1 MIKNVLYFIVKN
13 PSFTSILGLLGQ
25 VGKWLKWKLKL
36 ISKFVTLQ
44 TGLHT
49 ITIHELPNI
58 SRRKC
63 NKAIKFGQLTKH
75 NMKNIFLAKSYSK
88 CGGEACPRNFYK
100 KSKLSIYL
108 DHQSEILYSLFLSYV
123 YMNVYQ
129 NIVKLWCWSI
139 ALALF
144 KAF

>member
-1 MIKNVLYFIVKN
+1 MMKNVLYFIVKN
-13 PSFTSILGLLGQ
+13 PSFTSFLGLLGQ

-36 ISKFVTLQ
+36 ISKFVTSQ

-49 ITIHELPNI
+49 VTIHELPNI

-100 KSKLSIYL
+100 NQNWAYIWMNSQKYYTVCFYPMSIWM
-108 DHQSEILYSLFLSYV
+108 STKI
-123 YMNVYQ
+123 
-129 NIVKLWCWSI
+129 
-139 ALALF
+139 
-144 KAF
+144 

>member
-36 ISKFVTLQ
+36 ISKFVTSQ

-63 NKAIKFGQLTKH
+63 SKAIKFGQLTKH

-100 KSKLSIYL
+100 KSKVSIYL
-108 DHQSEILYSLFLSYV
+108 DQQSEILYSLFLSYV
-123 YMNVYQ
+123 YMNIYQ